1 MLDSPTPTE
10 DAPSSLRFGTVATG
24 HVTVLLAEAV
34 DALSLTS
41 GKTYVDATFGGGGHS
56 RRILEHQP
64 PIGHLIAFDADLAA
78 VDRAGDL
85 QSNVADGHRLELVHA
100 NFRDLGA
107 VHTRT
112 GAAPVAGV
120 LFDLGVSSYQFD
132 EGERGFSFRYDAPLD
147 MRFDQ
152 SAVLT
157 AGDIVNGWDQ
167 ADIASVLW
175 TLGEER
181 KSRPIAAA
189 IVRRRSQSPIETT
202 GDLATIIERAVGGRR
217 GNALHPATRSFQA
230 LRIVVNGELNALE
243 EALAA
248 TPHVLAPGGRLV
260 VISFH
265 SLEDRIVKRFI
276 EQQSL
281 TCVCP
286 PEQPV
291 CTCTTIPTLRRV
303 GKPIRPQPA
312 ETDTNPR
319 SRSAIMRV
327 AERLDPSGKS
337 VTLQGH
343 SA

>member
-1 MLDSPTPTE
+1 MLDSLSPTE
-10 DAPSSLRFGTVATG
+10 DTSSTSLADAGASG
-24 HVTVLLAEAV
+24 HVTVLLSEAV
-34 DALSLTS
+34 DALSLQP
-41 GKTYVDATFGGGGHS
+41 GHTYVDATFGGGGHA

-64 PIGHLIAFDADLAA
+64 PVGRLIAIDADLAA
-78 VDRAGDL
+78 GDRARDL
-85 QSNVADGHRLELVHA
+85 QMSVAGGERLALVHA

-107 VHTRT
+107 VLAKS
-112 GAAPVAGV
+112 GVSPVAGV

-152 SAVLT
+152 SSGLT
-157 AGDIVNGWDQ
+157 ARDIVNTWDQ
-167 ADIASVLW
+167 VDIASVLW

-202 GDLATIIERAVGGRR
+202 GDLAAVIERAVGGRR
-217 GNALHPATRSFQA
+217 GNPLHPATRSFQA
-230 LRIVVNGELNALE
+230 LRIAVNGELNALE
-243 EALAA
+243 KALAA
-248 TPHVLAPGGRLV
+248 APSHLAPGGRLV

-291 CTCTTIPTLRRV
+291 CTCTTIPTLRRI
-303 GKPIRPQPA
+303 GKPVRPHTS
-312 ETDTNPR
+312 ETDINPR

-327 AERLDPSGKS
+327 AERLDSSGNS
-337 VTLQGH
+337 VTLQGR